1 MKLDAT
7 SLSTARG
14 EKAQVK
20 LAFVS
25 EDRIASFSG
34 EAEVDLTAPAA
45 TGRFEFAKF
54 SLGLLFPY
62 YGEAL
67 DVDVQKGS
75 LDLAARFSVDAGGNL
90 RLSDGVGT
98 ISELSLALPGNRS
111 PLWRVPTL
119 TATGIDVD
127 VRAHKV
133 TFGELKSRSPALR
146 VVRERDGSARVRQGA
161 ETGTS
166 QGVRPPARSGR
177 SP

>member
-1 MKLDAT
+1 MRRRT
-7 SLSTARG
+7 S
-14 EKAQVK
+14 K

-34 EAEVDLTAPAA
+34 EADVDPTAPAA

-90 RLSDGVGT
+90 TLTDGVGT

-119 TATGIDVD
+119 TATGVDVD
-127 VRAHKV
+127 VRARKV
-133 TFGELKSRSPALR
+133 TFGELKSRGPTLR
-146 VVRERDGSARVRQGA
+146 IVRERDGSLEFARVLK
-161 ETGTS
+161 TGTG
-166 QGVRPPARSGR
+166 QGRARPPARSGR
-177 SP
+177 SPRPRP